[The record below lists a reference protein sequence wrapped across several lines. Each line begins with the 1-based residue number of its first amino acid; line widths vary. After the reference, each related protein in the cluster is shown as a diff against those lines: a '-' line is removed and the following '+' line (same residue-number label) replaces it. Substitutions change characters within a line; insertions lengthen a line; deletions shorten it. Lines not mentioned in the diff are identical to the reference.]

1 MMLALLAPPLFAQSS
16 AGGSSDEVSISD
28 SGIGAVTT
36 EEWIVAAVLIVGAI
50 VISVVVR
57 GLLQRTFRRTGVEP
71 LVAALLARFG
81 GYLVVVIGFFYA
93 MSTVDVR
100 VGPLLGA
107 LGIGGIA
114 LAFALKE
121 ILSNLVSGIL
131 LQVRRPFVAG
141 DQIVSGEHEGVIEQV
156 DLRVVQLHTFDGE
169 RIYIPNSQVL
179 QNPIINWTATPTR
192 RTTLEI
198 GVAYDD
204 DLAGVQRTIL
214 AAVGSVADVETDP
227 APQAFVYEFGESSIN
242 FAVHFWHGA
251 EILSMWRAR
260 DAVAQA
266 VKRKLDEEGYTI
278 PFPQRTLWFGPGETE
293 LAVRDVTPGAPSS
306 ET

>member
-1 MMLALLAPPLFAQSS
+1 MLALAQPLLAQSS
-16 AGGSSDEVSISD
+16 GGGASADVSISD
-28 SGIGAVTT
+28 SGIGAVST
-36 EEWIVAAVLIVGAI
+36 EEWIVAAALIIGAI

-57 GLLQRTFRRTGVEP
+57 KLLQRTFQRTGVEP
-71 LVAALLARFG
+71 LVATLLARFA
-81 GYLVVVIGFFYA
+81 GYLMVVIGFFYA

-114 LAFALKE
+114 LAFALQE

-141 DQIVSGEHEGVIEQV
+141 DQIVSGDHEGVVEQV
-156 DLRVVQLHTFDGE
+156 DLRVVQLQTFDGE

-179 QNPIINWTATPTR
+179 QNPITNWTATPTR

-204 DLAGVQRTIL
+204 DLAGVQRAIL
-214 AAVGSVADVETDP
+214 VAVGGVDEIEADP
-227 APQAFVYEFGESSIN
+227 APQAFVYEFGDNSIN
-242 FAVHFWHGA
+242 FAVRFWHGA

-266 VKRKLDEEGYTI
+266 IKRGLDAEGYTI
-278 PFPQRTLWFGPGETE
+278 PFPQRTLWFGPGETQ
-293 LAVRDVTPGAPSS
+293 LAVRDVTGGAPAS

>member
-1 MMLALLAPPLFAQSS
+1 MFALAQPLLAQSS
-16 AGGSSDEVSISD
+16 GGAPDEVSISD

-36 EEWIVAAVLIVGAI
+36 EEWIVAAALVLAAVILAI
-50 VISVVVR
+50 VVR
-57 GLLQRTFRRTGVEP
+57 KILRRTFARTAVEP

-81 GYLVVVIGFFYA
+81 SYLVVVIGFFYA

-114 LAFALKE
+114 LAFALQE
-121 ILSNLVSGIL
+121 ILSNVVSGIL

-141 DQIVSGEHEGVIEQV
+141 DQIVSGDHEGVVERV

-198 GVAYDD
+198 GIAYSD
-204 DLAGVQRTIL
+204 DLAGAQRAIL
-214 AAVGSVADVETDP
+214 DAVGTVEEVEQDP
-227 APQAFVYEFGESSIN
+227 APQALVYEFGESSIN
-242 FAVHFWHGA
+242 FAVRYWHGA
-251 EILSMWRAR
+251 QILSMWRAR

-266 VKRKLDEEGYTI
+266 VKRKLDDEGYTI
-278 PFPQRTLWFGPGETE
+278 PFPQRTMWFGPGETE
-293 LAVRDVTPGAPSS
+293 LAVRDVTPASKRDGTSR
-306 ET
+306 